1 MSPII
6 VPQPVRDELLEMIK
20 PLANEWDPPTRCS
33 VDGFVP
39 SPTTN
44 GRPLEMTVPEVFSVP
59 PPKTN
64 CPLALVTIRLSTLR
78 MPLLNVSVPLET
90 IKSADLLL
98 LVTLR
103 FAPAMR
109 TSDVETEELP
119 TTKFEE
125 TMISPPAN
133 DMVLIVEFVALRPTS
148 RPSARTC
155 PPLTFIWPIPSLP
168 TQMVELIVIRYP
180 PVIRSCPVAPL

>member
-1 MSPII
+1 MLPII
-6 VPQPVRDELLEMIK
+6 VPQPVRDALLEMIK
-20 PLANEWDPPTRCS
+20 PPANECDPPSRCN

-44 GRPLEMTVPEVFSVP
+44 GSPLEMTVPDVFSVP

-64 CPLALVTIRLSTLR
+64 CPLEFVTIRLSTVT
-78 MPLLNVSVPLET
+78 MPSFNVSVPLET
-90 IKSADLLL
+90 IKWPDLLE

-109 TSDVETEELP
+109 TCDVETEELP

-125 TMISPPAN
+125 TVISPPAN
-133 DMVLIVEFVALRPTS
+133 DMVLAVEFVASSPTS
-148 RPSARTC
+148 RRSART
-155 PPLTFIWPIPSLP
+155 
-168 TQMVELIVIRYP
+168 
-180 PVIRSCPVAPL
+180 

>member
-1 MSPII
+1 MVGGTVAPLQFVAMIPLLTVLPMI
-6 VPQPVRDELLEMIK
+6 VPQPVRDALLEMIK
-20 PLANEWDPPTRCS
+20 PLANECEPPSRCN

-44 GRPLEMTVPEVFSVP
+44 GSPLEITVPAVLSVP

-64 CPLALVTIRLSTLR
+64 CPLEFVTIRLSTVTI
-78 MPLLNVSVPLET
+78 PPFNVTVPLET
-90 IKSADLLL
+90 IRLPDLLL
-98 LVTLR
+98 SVTLR

-109 TSDVETEELP
+109 TCDVETEELP

-125 TMISPPAN
+125 TIISPPAN

-155 PPLTFIWPIPSLP
+155 PPLTFI
-168 TQMVELIVIRYP
+168 
-180 PVIRSCPVAPL
+180 